1 MSFCQAIGITFV
13 GVLSMVNKISTHY
26 RSCNLC
32 EAMCGLEIKVQGN
45 QVLSIKGDS
54 EDPFSRGHICPKA
67 VALQDIYADPDR
79 LKRPVRRGKNG
90 WEQIGWAEA
99 FDEAARNLKAI
110 QSIHGRNAVA
120 VYSGNPVAHNTGS
133 MLFNGPFIRSLRTKN
148 RYSASSVDQ
157 LPHHYAAYFMF
168 GHQLLVPVP
177 DIDRSRFMLILGAN
191 PLASNGSLM
200 SAPGVAKRLKALR
213 ARGGKLVVVDPR
225 RTETAAV
232 ADQHLFIHPGTDAL
246 FLLALLHTLFD
257 EGLTQIGRLE
267 SFTDGIDIMQHLVAP
282 FSPEDTAAVTGI
294 EAAAA
299 RQLARHFAGA
309 ESAVCYG
316 RMGVSTQDFGGLCQW
331 LINALNIV
339 SGNLDRPG
347 GAMFAAPAIDIL
359 KTGTSPGHYNLWRSR
374 VRGLSEFG
382 GELPVSTLSEEILT
396 KGEGQI
402 KALVTN
408 AGNPVLSTPNGRQLE
423 AALSG
428 LEFML
433 AIDIYINETTRYANI
448 ILPPATGLET
458 EHYDLAFH
466 LFGVRNTARYSPAIF
481 EAAPDA
487 KYDWEILL
495 ELQTRIQ
502 ADGKTGKIVQRIK
515 QSIFKQLLPQR
526 ILDLGLRFGPYG
538 AWGRGKYAKTGL
550 SLGKLKRNVHGI
562 DLGPLRSCLPRRLF
576 TPTKRINLTPQIF
589 VTDLERLRALLTNKS
604 ANLNDGCNLTLIGR
618 RHLRSNNTW
627 MHNSQRLVKGP
638 ERCTLLIH
646 PVDAANRQISTGQ
659 MVAVHSQV
667 GCIKLPAEI
676 SNEMMPG
683 VVSIPHGWGHNR
695 PGVQLSVARQHPG
708 VSINDITDDTRI
720 DRLTGNAA
728 FSGIPVRV
736 TLP

>member
-1 MSFCQAIGITFV
+1 MTGGI
-13 GVLSMVNKISTHY
+13 NTHY
-26 RSCNLC
+26 RNCNLC

-45 QVLSIKGDS
+45 HVLSIKGDS
-54 EDPFSRGHICPKA
+54 RDPFSQGHICPKA

-79 LKRPVRRGKNG
+79 LKRPVRRSKNG
-90 WEQIGWAEA
+90 WEEIGWEEA

-110 QSIHGRNAVA
+110 QRQYGKNAVA

-133 MLFNGPFIRSLRTKN
+133 MLFNGPFIRSLHTKN

-168 GHQLLVPVP
+168 GHQLLIPIP
-177 DIDRSRFMLILGAN
+177 DIDRTQFMLILGAN

-200 SAPGVAKRLKALR
+200 SAPGAAKRLQALR

-225 RTETAAV
+225 HTETAAK
-232 ADQHLFIHPGTDAL
+232 ADQHLFIRPSADAL
-246 FLLALLHTLFD
+246 FLLAILHTLFD
-257 EGLTQIGRLE
+257 EGLTRPGRLE
-267 SFTDGIDIMQHLVAP
+267 SFTDGIDTMQRLVVPFAP
-282 FSPEDTAAVTGI
+282 EEVAAVTGI
-294 EAAAA
+294 EAAAM
-299 RQLARHFAGA
+299 RQLARDFAGA

-316 RMGVSTQDFGGLCQW
+316 RMGVSTQTFGGLCQW
-331 LINALNIV
+331 LINVLNIV

-359 KTGTSPGHYNLWRSR
+359 KTGTSPGHYNRWRSR
-374 VRGLSEFG
+374 VRGLPEFG
-382 GELPVSTLSEEILT
+382 GELPVSTLAEEILT
-396 KGEGQI
+396 EGEGQI

-433 AIDIYINETTRYANI
+433 AIDIYVNETTRHAHI

-466 LFGVRNTARYSPAIF
+466 LFGVRNTAKYSPAIF

-495 ELQTRIQ
+495 ELQTRMQ
-502 ADGKTGKIVQRIK
+502 AGGKAGQLVQRIK
-515 QSIFKQLLPQR
+515 RNLRKQLPPQR
-526 ILDLGLRFGPYG
+526 IVDLGLRFGPYG
-538 AWGRGKYAKTGL
+538 VWGRGRYAKTNL
-550 SLGKLKRNVHGI
+550 SLGKLKRNAHGI
-562 DLGPLRSCLPRRLF
+562 DLGALRPCLPGRLF
-576 TPTKRINLTPQIF
+576 TSAKRINLTPRIF
-589 VTDLERLRALLTNKS
+589 VSDIERLKALLTEQS
-604 ANLNDGCNLTLIGR
+604 AAPGKGYDLFLIGR
-618 RHLRSNNTW
+618 RHLRSNNSW

-646 PVDAANRQISTGQ
+646 PADAADRQISSGQ
-659 MVAVHSQV
+659 MVVVHSRV
-667 GCIKLPAEI
+667 GSITLPAET
-676 SNEMMPG
+676 SDEMMPG
-683 VVSIPHGWGHNR
+683 VISIPHGWGHHR
-695 PGVQLSVARQHPG
+695 PGIQLSVARQRPG
-708 VSINDITDDTRI
+708 VSINDITDDTRF

-728 FSGIPVRV
+728 FSGVPVSVSLLSPRQSQQNASV
-736 TLP
+736 LT